1 VSFVFFVVKKAIS
14 IFQESMMADNDK
26 KIIIDEDWKQQAQK
40 EKETLKEKEAAA
52 HEAGPDKP
60 ADIPPADFSGLVSML
75 ASQAFWA
82 LGVFRMDENDQ
93 REPDFDMAK
102 FNIDM
107 LGVIEEKTRG
117 NLTDDEVK
125 MLEAA
130 LSQLRMTFVQ
140 LSKQD
145 SL

>member
-1 VSFVFFVVKKAIS
+1 
-14 IFQESMMADNDK
+14 MADDEK

-40 EKETLKEKEAAA
+40 EKEVLKEKEAAEHQA
-52 HEAGPDKP
+52 SPEEQAE
-60 ADIPPADFSGLVSML
+60 IPPADFSGLVNML

-82 LGVFRMDENDQ
+82 LGVLRVDENDK
-93 REPDFDMAK
+93 RKPDFQMAK

-107 LGVIEEKTRG
+107 LGVIEEKSKG
-117 NLTDDEVK
+117 NLSDDEAK

-140 LSKQD
+140 LSK
-145 SL
+145 

>member
-1 VSFVFFVVKKAIS
+1 
-14 IFQESMMADNDK
+14 MADDEK

-40 EKETLKEKEAAA
+40 EKEVLKEKEAAEHKA
-52 HEAGPDKP
+52 RPKER

-82 LGVFRMDENDQ
+82 LGVLRVDENDT
-93 REPDFDMAK
+93 REPDFKMAK

-107 LGVIEEKTRG
+107 LGVIEEKSKG
-117 NLTDDEVK
+117 NLSDDEAK
-125 MLEAA
+125 MLEEA

-140 LSKQD
+140 LSK
-145 SL
+145 

>member
-1 VSFVFFVVKKAIS
+1 
-14 IFQESMMADNDK
+14 MADDEK

-40 EKETLKEKEAAA
+40 EKEVLKEKEAAEHKA
-52 HEAGPDKP
+52 RPEER

-82 LGVFRMDENDQ
+82 LGVLRVDENDT
-93 REPDFDMAK
+93 REPDFQMAK

-107 LGVIEEKTRG
+107 LGVIEEKSKG
-117 NLTDDEVK
+117 NLSDDEAK
-125 MLEAA
+125 MLEEA

-140 LSKQD
+140 LSK
-145 SL
+145 

>member
-1 VSFVFFVVKKAIS
+1 
-14 IFQESMMADNDK
+14 MADREK

-40 EKETLKEKEAAA
+40 EKEVLKEKEAAEHKA
-52 HEAGPDKP
+52 SPEEPT
-60 ADIPPADFSGLVSML
+60 DIPPADFSGLVSML

-93 REPDFDMAK
+93 REPDFQMAK

-107 LGVIEEKTRG
+107 LGVIEEKSKG
-117 NLTDDEVK
+117 NLSDDEAK

-140 LSKQD
+140 LSQ
-145 SL
+145 